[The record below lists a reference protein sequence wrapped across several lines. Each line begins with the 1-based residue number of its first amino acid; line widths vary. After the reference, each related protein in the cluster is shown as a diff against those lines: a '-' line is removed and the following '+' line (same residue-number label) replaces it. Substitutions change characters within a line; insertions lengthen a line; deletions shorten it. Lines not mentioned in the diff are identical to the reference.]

1 MKIFNAVL
9 ITLLVS
15 LLSSP
20 LWAKDPVPTTVNIN
34 TADVATLSTVL
45 TGVGETKANSIV
57 AYREAN
63 GMFSTVESLQSVKG
77 IGESL
82 VNKNRERIKLK

>member
-1 MKIFNAVL
+1 MKLFNAVI
-9 ITLLVS
+9 ITLLLS

-20 LWAKDPVPTTVNIN
+20 MWAKDPVPITVNIN

-45 TGVGETKANSIV
+45 TGVGEAKAKSIV
-57 AYREAN
+57 AYRKVN
-63 GMFSTVESLQSVKG
+63 GMFSTVDSLVSVKG

-82 VNKNRERIKLK
+82 VNKNRDRIKLK